1 MGTDAFIKSHLFKTL
16 AKVPDHLVTITEIEG
31 FTLIKRIAGI
41 EMGEQA
47 RMFGCSNLFDID
59 KEACIDQWL
68 SQWNDANRG
77 FIFNTLF
84 FLSYANCDTANAI
97 NGRNIGKSKL
107 GNFAGSGTCVETDVP
122 PILSST
128 SVWSPIPYPKEI
140 GRDEAFF
147 RIADH
152 RLPARSRSGHS
163 DQGLMPAAWL
173 Q

>member
-1 MGTDAFIKSHLFKTL
+1 MAESMGADAFIKSHLFKALT
-16 AKVPDHLVTITEIEG
+16 KVPNYLVTITEIEG

-47 RMFGCSNLFDID
+47 RMFGCSNFFGVY

-84 FLSYANCDTANAI
+84 FLSDANGDAANAI

-107 GNFAGSGTCVETDVP
+107 GNFAGSGTCVETKLRHP
-122 PILSST
+122 PPLWTIF
-128 SVWSPIPYPKEI
+128 
-140 GRDEAFF
+140 G
-147 RIADH
+147 
-152 RLPARSRSGHS
+152 PALKFSRFKNRS
-163 DQGLMPAAWL
+163 
-173 Q
+173 